1 MGMAILGAHMSIA
14 GGYHKAAERGAEVG
28 CQCIQIFTKPTTQWQ
43 APPIR
48 PEQAQQFRQ
57 AIDRYGLLYPN
68 GHDSYLVNLASPKK
82 RLWHKS
88 IDALVEE
95 LHRAE
100 LLGLGWLVLHP
111 GAYLEGDVSD
121 GLQRVIQAFKE
132 VFRQTAGLQVGCL
145 VETTAGQGT
154 NLGYRFEH
162 LAEILAHCPVPER
175 MGVCL
180 DTCHVFAAGY
190 PLRPRKAFEA
200 TFQEFDQ
207 VVGLDQI
214 RVVHLN
220 DSLRPCGSRVD
231 RHAHI
236 GQGQIG
242 REPFQ
247 WLLQDPR
254 FQQIP
259 MYLETPKGT
268 APDGQD
274 WDQKNLALLRQLADG
289 TQNT

>member
-1 MGMAILGAHMSIA
+1 MAILGAHMSIA
-14 GGYHKAAERGAEVG
+14 GGYHKAVERAAELG
-28 CQCIQIFTKPTTQWQ
+28 CDCVQIFTKSTTQWR
-43 APPIR
+43 APPITS
-48 PEQAQQFRQ
+48 EQARQFRQ
-57 AIDRYGLLYPN
+57 TIDRYGIVHPN

-82 RLWHKS
+82 RLRHRS

-121 GLQRVIQAFKE
+121 GLKRVIQAFQE

-154 NLGYRFEH
+154 NLGFRFEH
-162 LAEILAHCPVPER
+162 LAEILAHCPAPER
-175 MGVCL
+175 MGVCF

-190 PLRPRKAFEA
+190 PLSPRKAFEA
-200 TFQEFDQ
+200 TVQEFDRL
-207 VVGLDQI
+207 VGLDQI
-214 RVVHLN
+214 RIVHLN

-242 REPFQ
+242 LEPFR
-247 WLLQDPR
+247 WLLQDSR
-254 FQQIP
+254 FQHIP

-274 WDQKNLALLRQLADG
+274 WDRKNLALLRQLAEA
-289 TQNT
+289 NKKS

>member
-1 MGMAILGAHMSIA
+1 MPILGAHMSIA
-14 GGYHKAAERGAEVG
+14 GGYHLAAERAAEVG
-28 CQCIQIFTKPTTQWQ
+28 CDCVQIFTKPTTQWRS
-43 APPIR
+43 PPIS
-48 PEQAQQFRQ
+48 PEQARQFQ
-57 AIDRYGLLYPN
+57 EALHRYSLQHPY

-82 RLWHKS
+82 RLWKKS
-88 IDALVEE
+88 IDAFVEE

-100 LLGLGWLVLHP
+100 LLGLPWLVFHP
-111 GAYLEGDVSD
+111 GAYLEGEVSD
-121 GLQRVIQAFKE
+121 GLNRVSMALKE
-132 VFRQTAGLQVGCL
+132 VFRQITGLQVGCL

-154 NLGYRFEH
+154 TLGYRFEH
-162 LAEILAHCPVPER
+162 LAELLARSPAPER
-175 MGVCL
+175 MGVCF

-190 PLRPRKAFEA
+190 PLSPRKAWEA
-200 TFQEFDQ
+200 TLQEFDRI
-207 VVGLDQI
+207 VGLQQI
-214 RVVHLN
+214 RCFHLN

-242 REPFQ
+242 REPFR

-274 WDQKNLALLRQLADG
+274 WDRKNLALLRQLAEEKP
-289 TQNT
+289 N

>member
-1 MGMAILGAHMSIA
+1 MAILGAHMSIA
-14 GGYHKAAERGAEVG
+14 GGYHLAAERAAQLG
-28 CQCIQIFTKPTTQWQ
+28 CDCVQIFTKPTTQWHG
-43 APPIR
+43 PPIP
-48 PEQAQQFRQ
+48 PEQAQRFQE
-57 AIDRYGLLYPN
+57 AIRRHGLCCPY

-82 RLWHKS
+82 RLWKKS
-88 IDALVEE
+88 IDAFVEE
-95 LHRAE
+95 MHRAE
-100 LLGLGWLVLHP
+100 LLGLRWLVFHP
-111 GAYLEGDVSD
+111 GAYLEGDVSA
-121 GLQRVIQAFKE
+121 GLQRVIMALKE
-132 VFRQTAGLQVGCL
+132 VFYQTTGLQVGCL

-162 LAEILAHCPVPER
+162 LAEILAHSPVPER
-175 MGVCL
+175 MGVCF

-190 PLRPRKAFEA
+190 PLTPRQAWETTFED
-200 TFQEFDQ
+200 FDR
-207 VVGLDQI
+207 VVGLGQV
-214 RVVHLN
+214 RCFHLN

-242 REPFQ
+242 PEPFR
-247 WLLQDPR
+247 WLLQDTR

-274 WDQKNLALLRQLADG
+274 WDRKNLALLRQWAEEKA
-289 TQNT
+289 